1 MEERKMVD
9 YKAIGAR
16 VKYYRKKKQITQR
29 ELSAILGVT
38 ESYISGIENGSKISL
53 IRLDQIADALGVH
66 ITFLISDELLC
77 GDMKYYPQIMSII
90 SNWPQQRIDFLKT
103 VLYRASQILD
113 DKQ

>member
-66 ITFLISDELLC
+66 ITFLISDELPC

-90 SNWPQQRIDFLKT
+90 SN
-103 VLYRASQILD
+103 
-113 DKQ
+113 

>member
-66 ITFLISDELLC
+66 ITFLISDELPC

-90 SNWPQQRIDFLKT
+90 SDWPQQRIDLLKT

>member
-53 IRLDQIADALGVH
+53 IRLDQIDDALGVH
-66 ITFLISDELLC
+66 ITFLIIDEL
-77 GDMKYYPQIMSII
+77 P
-90 SNWPQQRIDFLKT
+90 
-103 VLYRASQILD
+103 
-113 DKQ
+113 